1 MAQVVAFAFMS
12 PILIALAVFVVLGLA
27 ATAWLRRPP
36 SASAESQAAAR
47 GAGQLGTLRW
57 RDFTRLVLQAMHG
70 RGYRT
75 VVEDGMPS
83 DGIPTDG
90 GDIVLE
96 RKGQR
101 TLLSCKYGSGSIVG
115 AQALLGLGGSATLRG
130 AQRVIVVTPGGF
142 DEEAIRM
149 ARQQDIE
156 LIDGE
161 DLWPE
166 VRPYVARPA
175 HDPTAAPAPVEA
187 SPKPTGPKA
196 LGIAWGGA
204 AAVAAVAWMIAQGLQ
219 PAAPATSAATNA
231 ASQATP
237 AQAAMPA
244 AAATP
249 AIEDANV
256 VPTDPVALE
265 RRRKETANAI
275 STLFGVDR
283 ALWSTQST
291 LVVYLSTDV
300 GDPSS
305 ELCPLLE
312 RYPEL
317 AASRVQLQPPQGS
330 SKSVRF
336 KQCRSY

>member
-1 MAQVVAFAFMS
+1 MS
-12 PILIALAVFVVLGLA
+12 PILIALLVFVVLGLA
-27 ATAWLRRPP
+27 ATAWLRRTP
-36 SASAESQAAAR
+36 SSPTDAQAAER
-47 GAGQLGTLRW
+47 GAGQLGLLRW

-75 VVEDGMPS
+75 VVEDGMPA

-96 RKGQR
+96 RNGER
-101 TLLSCKYGSGSIVG
+101 TLLSVKYGSASVVG

-130 AQRVIVVTPGGF
+130 TQKVIVVTPGRF
-142 DEEAIRM
+142 DEEAIRL

-156 LIDGE
+156 LIDGQ

-175 HDPTAAPAPVEA
+175 ADANATPAPVEKPV
-187 SPKPTGPKA
+187 SGNPKT

-204 AAVAAVAWMIAQGLQ
+204 AAAAAVAWMIAQGLQ
-219 PAAPATSAATNA
+219 PATADATTAATDTTASATSAPPQD
-231 ASQATP
+231 ASVDA
-237 AQAAMPA
+237 PA
-244 AAATP
+244 AVPT
-249 AIEDANV
+249 IEDANV
-256 VPTDPVALE
+256 VPTDPAALE

-283 ALWSTQST
+283 AFWSTQST
-291 LVVYLSTDV
+291 LLVYLATDV
-300 GDPSS
+300 ADPSS

-330 SKSVRF
+330 TKPVRF

>member
-1 MAQVVAFAFMS
+1 MS
-12 PILIALAVFVVLGLA
+12 PTLIALLVFVVLGLA
-27 ATAWLRRPP
+27 ATAWLRRTP
-36 SASAESQAAAR
+36 SSPTDAQSAAR
-47 GAGQLGTLRW
+47 GSGQLGSLRW

-75 VVEDGMPS
+75 VVEEGMPA

-96 RKGQR
+96 RNGER
-101 TLLSCKYGSGSIVG
+101 TLLSVKYGSASVVG

-130 AQRVIVVTPGGF
+130 TQKVIVVTPGRF
-142 DEEAIRM
+142 DEEATRL

-166 VRPYVARPA
+166 VRPYVARPPQ
-175 HDPTAAPAPVEA
+175 DPSAPPAKLEPAAAA
-187 SPKPTGPKA
+187 NPKA
-196 LGIAWGGA
+196 IGIAWAGA
-204 AAVAAVAWMIAQGLQ
+204 AAVAAVTWMIVQGMQDTPTTEATANAQPPV
-219 PAAPATSAATNA
+219 PAVQAPTPATTAPAV
-231 ASQATP
+231 
-237 AQAAMPA
+237 
-244 AAATP
+244 
-249 AIEDANV
+249 EDVNV
-256 VPTDPVALE
+256 VPTDPAALE

-283 ALWSTQST
+283 AFWSTQST
-291 LVVYLSTDV
+291 LLVYLSTDV
-300 GDPSS
+300 ADPSS

-330 SKSVRF
+330 TRPVRF

>member
-1 MAQVVAFAFMS
+1 MS
-12 PILIALAVFVVLGLA
+12 PILIALLMFVALGLA
-27 ATAWLRRPP
+27 ATAWLRRTPSSP
-36 SASAESQAAAR
+36 SASQASER
-47 GAGQLGTLRW
+47 GAAQLGTLRW

-75 VVEDGMPS
+75 VVEDGMPA

-96 RKGQR
+96 RGGER
-101 TLLSCKYGSGSIVG
+101 TLLSVKYGSASIVG

-130 AQRVIVVTPGGF
+130 TQKVIVVTPGRF
-142 DEEAIRM
+142 DEEASRM

-156 LIDGE
+156 LIAGE

-175 HDPTAAPAPVEA
+175 HDATTAPAPVEA
-187 SPKPTGPKA
+187 PKSASPKT
-196 LGIAWGGA
+196 LGMAWAGA
-204 AAVAAVAWMIAQGLQ
+204 AAVGVVAWMIAQGMQ
-219 PAAPATSAATNA
+219 PEAPAASAPVV
-231 ASQATP
+231 ASQTTP
-237 AQAAMPA
+237 AMQATAPA
-244 AAATP
+244 AATASV
-249 AIEDANV
+249 IQEDANI
-256 VPTDPVALE
+256 VPTDPAALE

-283 ALWSTQST
+283 AFWSTQST
-291 LVVYLSTDV
+291 LLVYLSTDMA
-300 GDPSS
+300 DPTS

-317 AASRVQLQPPQGS
+317 AASRVQLQAPQGS
-330 SKSVRF
+330 SRPVRF

>member
-1 MAQVVAFAFMS
+1 MS
-12 PILIALAVFVVLGLA
+12 PILIALVLFVVLGLA
-27 ATAWLRRPP
+27 ASAWLRRSP
-36 SASAESQAAAR
+36 SLSSESQAAER

-75 VVEDGMPS
+75 VVEDGMPA

-96 RKGQR
+96 RNGER
-101 TLLSCKYGSGSIVG
+101 TLLSVKYGSASVVP

-130 AQRVIVVTPGGF
+130 ARKVIVVTPGRF

-175 HDPTAAPAPVEA
+175 HDAPAAPAPVPAPPPA
-187 SPKPTGPKA
+187 SPKA
-196 LGIAWGGA
+196 LGIAWAGA

-219 PAAPATSAATNA
+219 PEASSSGSTDVAA
-231 ASQATP
+231 QATP
-237 AQAAMPA
+237 ATQATTRATA
-244 AAATP
+244 AAP
-249 AIEDANV
+249 AIEEANI
-256 VPTDPVALE
+256 VPTDPAALE

-283 ALWSTQST
+283 AFWSTQST
-291 LVVYLSTDV
+291 LLVYLSTDV
-300 GDPSS
+300 ADPSS

-330 SKSVRF
+330 TKSVRF

>member
-1 MAQVVAFAFMS
+1 MS
-12 PILIALAVFVVLGLA
+12 PILIALVVFVALGLA
-27 ATAWLRRPP
+27 VTAWLRRPP
-36 SASAESQAAAR
+36 APASEAQAAQR
-47 GAGQLGTLRW
+47 GAGQLGSLRW

-75 VVEDGMPS
+75 VVEDGMPA

-96 RKGQR
+96 RNGER
-101 TLLSCKYGSGSIVG
+101 TLLSCKYGSASVVG
-115 AQALLGLGGSATLRG
+115 AQALLGLGGAATLRG
-130 AQRVIVVTPGGF
+130 TQRVIVVTPGRF
-142 DEEAIRM
+142 DNEAIRM

-166 VRPYVARPA
+166 VRPYVARPGQETHA
-175 HDPTAAPAPVEA
+175 ATTPEAAPQPP
-187 SPKPTGPKA
+187 SPKL

-219 PAAPATSAATNA
+219 PASTTPDAANT
-231 ASQATP
+231 ASV
-237 AQAAMPA
+237 
-244 AAATP
+244 AATP
-249 AIEDANV
+249 APQATATAPVVDDANV
-256 VPTDPVALE
+256 VPTDPAALE

-283 ALWSTQST
+283 AFWSTQST
-291 LVVYLSTDV
+291 LLVYLSTDV
-300 GDPSS
+300 ADPSS

-317 AASRVQLQPPQGS
+317 AASRVQMQPPQGS
-330 SKSVRF
+330 TKPVRF

>member
-1 MAQVVAFAFMS
+1 MS
-12 PILIALAVFVVLGLA
+12 PILIALVLFVVLGLA
-27 ATAWLRRPP
+27 ATAWLRRSP
-36 SASAESQAAAR
+36 SLSSESQASER

-75 VVEDGMPS
+75 VVEDGMPA

-96 RKGQR
+96 RNGER
-101 TLLSCKYGSGSIVG
+101 TLLSVKYGSASVVP

-130 AQRVIVVTPGGF
+130 AQRVIVVTPGRF
-142 DEEAIRM
+142 DEEASRM

-175 HDPTAAPAPVEA
+175 HDATTAPAPVEA
-187 SPKPTGPKA
+187 PKSASPKT
-196 LGIAWGGA
+196 LGMAWAGA
-204 AAVAAVAWMIAQGLQ
+204 AAVGVVAWMIAQGMQ
-219 PAAPATSAATNA
+219 PETPAASAPVV
-231 ASQATP
+231 ASQTTTAMQAT
-237 AQAAMPA
+237 APA
-244 AAATP
+244 AATASV
-249 AIEDANV
+249 IQEDANI
-256 VPTDPVALE
+256 VPTDPAALE

-283 ALWSTQST
+283 AFWSTQST
-291 LVVYLSTDV
+291 LLVYLSTDV
-300 GDPSS
+300 ADPSS

-330 SKSVRF
+330 TKSVRF